1 MKITKVSPIFK
12 GGNNQQTENYRPISV
27 LLVFSKIL
35 EKNYV

>member
-12 GGNNQQTENYRPISV
+12 GGNNQQAENYRPISV